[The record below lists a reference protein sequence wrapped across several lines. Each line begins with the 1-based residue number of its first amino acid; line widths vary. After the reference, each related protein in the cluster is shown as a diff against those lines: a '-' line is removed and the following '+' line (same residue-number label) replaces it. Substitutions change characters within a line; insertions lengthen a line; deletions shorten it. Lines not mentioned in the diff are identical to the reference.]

1 MKWSWRRALGLEQ
14 KAIIGLNS
22 ELADWVGVSRQDG
35 VNFRTN
41 MVTLSEY
48 QDSGSGG
55 TGGVLALSA
64 AWACVNLLAGTIASL
79 PLMVY
84 RTDRDGRRS
93 VAGDHPLYRV
103 LHDSPNADQTAV
115 DFWEFVCACLE
126 MHGNSYCEV
135 ERSGDGR
142 VIALSPPLVPEA
154 VSVQRIGN
162 GDLEYRWSEGQRP
175 RRETQAR
182 ILHIRG
188 FGGSPLGGLSTLS
201 FGRQAFGMAR
211 SIERAA
217 RATFANGVRSSG
229 VMSSDKAFTKDQRT
243 SAEELLQEKY
253 AGAMNAGRPMLLDNG
268 LKWQSISINPEDAQ
282 MLESRAFSVEEI
294 CRFFGVP
301 PHMVGHTEKTTSWG
315 TGLEQQTLGF
325 QKFTLRRRLKRIEQ
339 ALEKQLLTAADRAAG
354 VTIEFNLEGLLRAD
368 SKSRAEFYNAGL
380 QNGWFTIN
388 EVRGLENMPPVE
400 GGDVPRMQMQ
410 NVPITE
416 AGQAPPPVD
425 ETEALKAIGA
435 LEAKMDSYK
444 HAAPP
449 PPQVINVRMPE
460 LKMPAPSVTVSA
472 EIKGGKVTKTVR
484 RDDRGLIES
493 ISEESS

>member
-1 MKWSWRRALGLEQ
+1 VKWSWRRALGLEQ
-14 KAIIGLNS
+14 KAIIGLNGGLTEWS
-22 ELADWVGVSRQDG
+22 DASRQDG

-48 QDSGSGG
+48 QDSGYAGAA
-55 TGGVLALSA
+55 GVLALSA

-93 VAGDHPLYRV
+93 VASDHPLYRV

-126 MHGNSYCEV
+126 MHGNAYCEV
-135 ERSGDGR
+135 ERAGDGR
-142 VIALSPPLVPEA
+142 VIALSPPVVPDL
-154 VSVQRIGN
+154 VSVRRAGN
-162 GDLEYRWSEGQRP
+162 GDLEYEWSEGQRR
-175 RRETQAR
+175 RRETQQR

-188 FGGSPLGGLSTLS
+188 FGGSPLGGLSTLT

-211 SIERAA
+211 SINTAA
-217 RATFANGVRSSG
+217 RATFANGVNPSG
-229 VMSSDKAFTKDQRT
+229 VMSSDKTFTGTQRAD
-243 SAEELLQEKY
+243 AEKLLQEKY
-253 AGAMNAGRPMLLDNG
+253 AGAMNAGVPFLLDNG
-268 LKWQSISINPEDAQ
+268 LKWQSISINPDDAQ

-301 PHMVGHTEKTTSWG
+301 PHMVGHTEKVTSWG

-339 ALEKQLLTAADRAAG
+339 ALEKQLLTPADRAAG

-368 SKSRAEFYNAGL
+368 SKSRADFYNAGL

-388 EVRGLENMPPVE
+388 EVRALENMPPVE

-410 NVPITE
+410 NVPITD
-416 AGQAPPPVD
+416 AGNGLAGDQ
-425 ETEALKAIGA
+425 
-435 LEAKMDSYK
+435 SN
-444 HAAPP
+444 AA
-449 PPQVINVRMPE
+449 
-460 LKMPAPSVTVSA
+460 
-472 EIKGGKVTKTVR
+472 
-484 RDDRGLIES
+484 
-493 ISEESS
+493 